1 VRRDLRVRPVRR
13 LPVKVLLL
21 VALALYVLGLVFS
34 PFPYGRTY
42 FLLWKRVLFG
52 RTHGWRPRMRQAR
65 FLLSYALSTPVFT
78 ALWYLDELLYPGYR
92 KLEVRPVFILG
103 QPRSGTTF
111 LHRTLASDRENF
123 TAARH
128 IEWRYPF
135 ISVQKLIRCSSL
147 ARRLLQKNYWSNTPA
162 GEVAARMHPNKLDD
176 WEEDGIF
183 FEERFLHHFFIFLR
197 FPWANLLDYLDDFTR
212 LPEKVRRDMLAT
224 HRRVIQKVIYLNGA
238 GDLRYLS
245 KEVTSHT
252 KFPEILSYYPE
263 ADFIFS
269 LRDSGGFMNSLLA
282 LIRYSTMSKTGVDPL
297 TIEGWE
303 AAVLRR
309 MEKDSARLLNIIE
322 HQVAPERR
330 VLLSYAA
337 ITTDIAAA
345 VGKIYTHLD
354 LTQSESCRK
363 HLDEV
368 RARQLERG
376 RGYNYEVRAFPGFGS
391 FDQFV
396 EGVVRDG
403 ETAAG
408 LTPR

>member
-1 VRRDLRVRPVRR
+1 MRRGQRVRPA
-13 LPVKVLLL
+13 LPWPVKLVL
-21 VALALYVLGLVFS
+21 VVVLALYALGLVFS

-42 FLLWKRVLFG
+42 FVLWRRVLCRRG
-52 RTHGWRPRMRQAR
+52 LAWRSRLRQAR
-65 FLLSYALSTPVFT
+65 FLFSYALSTPIFT

-92 KLEVRPVFILG
+92 RLAVRPVCILG

-111 LHRTLASDRENF
+111 LHRTLAADSENF

-135 ISVQKLIRCSSL
+135 ISVQKLLRCSKL
-147 ARRLLQKNYWSNTPA
+147 ARNLLQSSYWSKTPA

-197 FPWANLLDYLDDFTR
+197 FPDADLLDYFDDFTQ
-212 LPEKVRRDMLAT
+212 LPEKVRRRMLTT
-224 HRRVIQKVIYLNGA
+224 HRRVIQKVIYLNNA
-238 GDLRYLS
+238 ADLRYLS

-263 ADFIFS
+263 AEFIFS

-309 MEKDSARLLNIIE
+309 MEKDSARLLDIIE
-322 HQVAPERR
+322 HQIPPEKQ
-330 VLLSYAA
+330 LLLTYTA
-337 ITTDIAAA
+337 ITSDIAAA
-345 VGKIYTHLD
+345 VGKIYRHLD
-354 LTQSESCRK
+354 LPQSESCLR
-363 HLDEV
+363 HLEEV
-368 RARQLERG
+368 RARQIQRG
-376 RGYNYEVRAFPGFGS
+376 KGYDYEVRSFPGFAA
-391 FDQFV
+391 FDAFV
-396 EGVVRDG
+396 AGVVRD
-403 ETAAG
+403 ASQPDAN
-408 LTPR
+408 PRR